1 MDAVTG
7 MNEMTGL
14 LAQYGLAFVFLNV
27 FLLQVGV
34 PVPAVPTL
42 LAAGALAV
50 GGGISPPAI
59 IAVAVVASLAGD
71 LIWYFAGRVYGFRV
85 LRFLC
90 RVSISPDSCVR
101 DTEDR
106 FQRWGAASLIAAK
119 FIPGFS
125 TIAPPLAGALRIA
138 FVPFLAYSAVSAAL
152 WAGLAV
158 GAGVLFHRQVDW
170 LLAELAQMGVYALAA
185 IAAALGLFIAFKWW
199 ERRRFFAVLRMA
211 RIPVEDLYRLI
222 EAGHEPVVVDVR
234 STQERRAD
242 PRRIPG
248 AMAADLDNLDAKL
261 AALPPDRDII
271 VYCT

>member
-1 MDAVTG
+1 MQ
-7 MNEMTGL
+7 EMTSL
-14 LAQYGLAFVFLNV
+14 LAQYGLALVFLNV
-27 FLLQVGV
+27 LLLQVGV

-42 LAAGALAV
+42 MAAGALTV
-50 GGGISPPAI
+50 GGGLSLPAV
-59 IAVAVVASLAGD
+59 IAVAVAASLAGD

-101 DTEDR
+101 DTESR
-106 FQRWGAASLIAAK
+106 FLRWGAASLIAAK

-152 WAGLAV
+152 WAGIAV

-170 LLAELAQMGVYALAA
+170 LLDELRRMGVYA
-185 IAAALGLFIAFKWW
+185 IGVIGAALALFIAFKWW
-199 ERRRFFAVLRMA
+199 ERRRFFAALRMA
-211 RIPVEDLYRLI
+211 RVPVEELYRLI
-222 EAGHEPVVVDVR
+222 EGGHAPVVVDVR
-234 STQERRAD
+234 SAQERRAD
-242 PRRIPG
+242 PRRIRG
-248 AMAADLDNLDAKL
+248 AIAVDFDKLDAEL
-261 AALPPDRDII
+261 AQLPPDRDII